1 MNALIRGRDTV
12 VGTDR
17 AGRTAQVQT
26 GEDGITGSWFK
37 IVWLRNLSIYQE
49 PSNITAP
56 TRRSHPNRPSLT
68 QEPLPRSRPPPG
80 RSLQKSH
87 TLNISPRDAQARDLL
102 SPDPLHYPLR
112 LAFEQVVT

>member
-1 MNALIRGRDTV
+1 MNALIRGRDTG

-17 AGRTAQVQT
+17 AGRTPQVQT

-49 PSNITAP
+49 PSHITAP

-80 RSLQKSH
+80 RVTPKEPHPKQFLLA
-87 TLNISPRDAQARDLL
+87 TLKLVISYHQILYATRCDLL
-102 SPDPLHYPLR
+102 LNKS
-112 LAFEQVVT
+112 

>member
-17 AGRTAQVQT
+17 AVGRADTAGADRGRC

-56 TRRSHPNRPSLT
+56 TRRSHQT
-68 QEPLPRSRPPPG
+68 G
-80 RSLQKSH
+80 
-87 TLNISPRDAQARDLL
+87 QA
-102 SPDPLHYPLR
+102 
-112 LAFEQVVT
+112 